1 MDFDNRIVNK
11 ENLILQ
17 LQNKKDVISSRVLIT
32 LIKLIPDND
41 TKNYYL
47 NDLQHL
53 IDSLIE
59 KEV

>member
-17 LQNKKDVISSRVLIT
+17 LQNKKDVISSRVLII
-32 LIKLIPDND
+32 LIKLINDND
-41 TKNYYL
+41 NKNYYL

>member
-32 LIKLIPDND
+32 LIKFIPDND

-47 NDLQHL
+47 KDLQHL